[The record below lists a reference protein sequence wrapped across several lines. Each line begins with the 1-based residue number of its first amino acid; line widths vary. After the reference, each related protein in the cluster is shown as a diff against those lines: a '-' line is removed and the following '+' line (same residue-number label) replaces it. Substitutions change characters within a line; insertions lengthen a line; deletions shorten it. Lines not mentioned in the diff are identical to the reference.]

1 LVFFFFLLKLCALAI
16 AKLYKGVKPKERG
29 RVYVIANRREQQSK
43 KRVVK
48 VTCLLVFFFFL
59 LICLLQGKKKGAV
72 RMVDKRLKRDK
83 TKATKRAE
91 GAYGGGPR
99 KNRKKG

>member
-1 LVFFFFLLKLCALAI
+1 MLTVLRQAI

-48 VTCLLVFFFFL
+48 
-59 LICLLQGKKKGAV
+59 GKKKGAV

-99 KNRKKG
+99 KNKKKG